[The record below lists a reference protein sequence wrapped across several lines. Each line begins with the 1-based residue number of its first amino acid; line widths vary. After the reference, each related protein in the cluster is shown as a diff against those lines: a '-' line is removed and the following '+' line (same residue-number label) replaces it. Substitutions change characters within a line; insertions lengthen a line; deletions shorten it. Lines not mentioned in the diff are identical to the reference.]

1 MMRKQLL
8 LLFILLLP
16 LCLLSQDIERI
27 IILGKVTAP
36 VGEDIEGITIYN
48 VSSQKGTVTSPE
60 GLFDLTVAENDR
72 VSVTA
77 LQFSSFI
84 VIVDKGVIENKKM
97 GIYLNPVVNQLEE
110 VIVRPYDL
118 LGNITADV
126 NKIKTANVVPQWD
139 LSYESL
145 EYGYEFSADEMT
157 SIKGNKAEEAYF
169 NGPRFSGGDIIG
181 LAAGLAS
188 LLLPK
193 KKKKTF
199 KEINEDK
206 NYVARSLRQRFSNS
220 YLLSNFGIEEEQAN
234 EFIYYV
240 EENGMQSI
248 WLKEENEIR
257 LLDFMYQKSK
267 DFKSLRE

>member
-1 MMRKQLL
+1 MMLKQLFL
-8 LLFILLLP
+8 TVFLLLP

-27 IILGKVTAP
+27 IISGKVTAP
-36 VGEDIEGITIYN
+36 MGEDIEGITIYN

-60 GLFDLTVAENDR
+60 GLFELMVAENDR

-77 LQFSSFI
+77 LQFSTFI
-84 VIVDKGVIENKKM
+84 VIVDEGVIDNKKM

-118 LGNITADV
+118 LGNVTADV

-139 LSYESL
+139 LSYESV
-145 EYGYEFSADEMT
+145 EFEYEFSADQY
-157 SIKGNKAEEAYF
+157 SSVKGNKAEEAYF

-181 LAAGLAS
+181 LAGL
-188 LLLPK
+188 LFPK
-193 KKKKTF
+193 KNKKTF
-199 KEINEDK
+199 KDINEDK
-206 NYVARSLRQRFSNS
+206 NYVARSLRQRFSNN
-220 YLLSNFGIEEEQAN
+220 YLSTIFGIQEEQAN

-240 EENGMQSI
+240 EENGMQSS
-248 WLKEENEIR
+248 WLQAENEIL

-267 DFKSLRE
+267 VFKNLRE

>member
-1 MMRKQLL
+1 MLKKLL
-8 LLFILLLP
+8 LTIILLLP
-16 LCLLSQDIERI
+16 ICLLAQDIERI
-27 IILGKVTAP
+27 IISGKVTAP
-36 VGEDIEGITIYN
+36 KGEDIEGITIYN

-60 GLFDLTVAENDR
+60 GIFALKVAENDR

-77 LQFSSFI
+77 LQFSTFI
-84 VIVDKGVIENKKM
+84 VIVDKGVIDNKRM

-118 LGNITADV
+118 LGNVTADV

-145 EYGYEFSADEMT
+145 EFEFEFSADQYT
-157 SIKGNKAEEAYF
+157 SVKGNKAAEAYF
-169 NGPRFSGGDIIG
+169 NGQQQNALDFVG
-181 LAAGLAS
+181 LAGL
-188 LLLPK
+188 LFPK

-199 KEINEDK
+199 KDINEDK
-206 NYVARSLRQRFSNS
+206 NYITRSLRQRFSNS
-220 YLLSNFGIEEEQAN
+220 YLSSKFGIEEEQSN
-234 EFIYYV
+234 DFIYYV
-240 EENGMQSI
+240 EENGMQAS

-267 DFKSLRE
+267 AYKDLRE